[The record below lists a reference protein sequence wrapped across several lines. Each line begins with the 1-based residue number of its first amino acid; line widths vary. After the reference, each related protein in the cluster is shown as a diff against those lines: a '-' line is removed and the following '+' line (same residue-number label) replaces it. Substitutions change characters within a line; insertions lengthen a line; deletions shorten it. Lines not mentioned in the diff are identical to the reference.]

1 MTTPK
6 NIIGPDIYEAINTT
20 EESLQIQACLKSM
33 IKIGIR
39 QAVLEV
45 SSHGLALG
53 RVEGLLFDTAVVT
66 NLVAEHLEF
75 HKSFEHYFSS
85 KKKLIE
91 MVEQNTQ
98 NLTLVW

>member
-1 MTTPK
+1 
-6 NIIGPDIYEAINTT
+6 
-20 EESLQIQACLKSM
+20 M

-98 NLTLVW
+98 NPYPRMVSVNGDDENCRRVVFESHLRFSLLVCSRKTK